1 MASPTSA
8 QNTPFNRIGPYV
20 ESLRK
25 LTVAPSANTDWA
37 QKCHAALNGE
47 ASRMLRSEIS
57 LTTRRK
63 FGAFFTGSS
72 LSSSLVDHLVF
83 PKSGK
88 VVYYDPTCGMGDL
101 LLSAAKKLP
110 LRSTLML
117 TLKDWGQ
124 QLTGSDLHQEF
135 IDAAKFRILLLARQ
149 RHGEADGELDPSID
163 YFPNIRVANALD
175 DINGYQNAT
184 HVLMNPPFGTVK
196 VGKNHCWTS
205 GSVTAAAVFVV
216 DALEKVR
223 EKTQVIA
230 ILPEVLRSGSFSQ
243 NWQNAICQIAA
254 IELIK
259 PYGVFDESA
268 DIDVFLLSLI
278 KRRKS
283 QPSKLNWSEKS
294 KDKKTP
300 TLGDHFFVHVGR
312 VVPHRDP
319 EKGEQLP
326 YIHPRSIE
334 PWTVVSEISET
345 RQHHAPGY
353 ASPFVVIRRTSRP
366 EQRYRAIA
374 SVVTNGIVYVENHLI
389 VCEPK
394 NGSLESCLRLMK
406 ELKSES
412 VNTYLNDRIRC
423 RHLTVGSVSAIPI
436 EAWQP

>member
-1 MASPTSA
+1 MASHTSA
-8 QNTPFNRIGPYV
+8 QSSPFNGIVPYV
-20 ESLRK
+20 ESLRR

-47 ASRMLRSEIS
+47 ASQILRSEIS

-72 LSSSLVDHLVF
+72 LSSSLVDHLII

-110 LRSTLML
+110 LKRTLLL
-117 TLKDWGQ
+117 TLKSWGQ

-135 IDAAKFRILLLARQ
+135 IDAAKFRLLLLARQ
-149 RHGEADGELDPSID
+149 RHGESRGKINPSIN
-163 YFPNIRVANALD
+163 YFPNIRVANALED
-175 DINGYQNAT
+175 VEGYQNAT

-196 VGKNHCWTS
+196 VGKSHAWTS

-223 EKTQVIA
+223 KNTQIVA

-243 NWQNAICQIAA
+243 HWQNTISQVAS
-254 IELIK
+254 IELVR
-259 PYGVFDESA
+259 PYGVFDDSA

-278 KRRKS
+278 RRSKS
-283 QPSKLNWSEKS
+283 RPSKLNWPEKTQ
-294 KDKKTP
+294 DKKTP
-300 TLGDHFFVHVGR
+300 TLGDHFVVHVGR
-312 VVPHRDP
+312 VVPHRDL
-319 EKGEQLP
+319 EEGEQLP

-345 RQHHAPGY
+345 RKHRAPGY
-353 ASPFVVIRRTSRP
+353 TSPFVVIRRTSRP
-366 EQRYRAIA
+366 EQPYRAVA
-374 SVVTNGIVYVENHLI
+374 SVVTNGTVYVENHLI

-394 NGSLESCLRLMK
+394 SGSLESCLRLMK
-406 ELKSES
+406 ELKSDS
-412 VNTYLNDRIRC
+412 VNAYLNERIRC
-423 RHLTVGSVSAIPI
+423 RHLTVSSVSAIPI
-436 EAWQP
+436 KSW